1 MLLPKVDSKY
11 LQRVGNHT
19 IISLVDT
26 GQIKTRSAFYTRV
39 TNTTNRAHPLLGVP
53 YAPTHCWMGGMGW
66 SPGWLPLGTAEV
78 HPPVTRAQ
86 PPAQQEAEG

>member
-1 MLLPKVDSKY
+1 MLFPKMDSKY

-26 GQIKTRSAFYTRV
+26 GQIKTRSAFYTCV
-39 TNTTNRAHPLLGVP
+39 TNTTTELILCWGCRTRR
-53 YAPTHCWMGGMGW
+53 PTAGWGAWGG
-66 SPGWLPLGTAEV
+66 PRGWLPLRTAEV